1 VAKDFDVVRILPA
14 GSRPGATTAP
24 TLLTSPRFIRLG
36 LGTLLLTAAG
46 WVDVLASGAPAP
58 LAALVGV
65 ALLASGVWQLARAVL
80 LQQEAAGSSE
90 EKPARRLGRL
100 TLYAALAISSAITL
114 ALVVALVLGS
124 SGTIRLY
131 DSDAAAFNHYNAD
144 LVVHGRSPYVADA
157 DFWDALR
164 RFPSV
169 GATPLRAGRYAASQ
183 LGPSL
188 GQVVADAHSEATTP
202 SERGPEFAPASLHS
216 YPALSFLVFVPGVWA
231 GLPTTFWTSLLFL
244 IAFLTAAFWRA
255 PRRLWLPLGVV
266 ALANSLLAFWT
277 LRGSFEEIALLPA
290 LLAWRTLD
298 RRMLSPAL
306 LGIACAVKQVVWPLA
321 PLYLV
326 VIWRQEGPRAAL
338 LRIPIVALGFL
349 IPNLPFA
356 LASPTA
362 WASSLLLPVTLPIF
376 PSGVGLISLVRAG
389 ILPLWQP
396 WVYSVLVLIALAALV
411 IWIARSRVV
420 PPAGVVLV
428 VGLMPLAFAWHSLF
442 AYFMALPV
450 LAIAAALPLLQ
461 GETAAPIG
469 ERAPEPA
476 AAG

>member
-1 VAKDFDVVRILPA
+1 VVRILPA
-14 GSRPGATTAP
+14 RPRPGATTVP
-24 TLLTSPRFIRLG
+24 TLLTSARLVRLG

-46 WVDVLASGAPAP
+46 WLDVLANGAPAP
-58 LAALVGV
+58 LAALVEV

-80 LQQEAAGSSE
+80 VQQESARPA
-90 EKPARRLGRL
+90 EKGTARRLGRL
-100 TLYAALAISSAITL
+100 SLYAALAISGAITL
-114 ALVVALVLGS
+114 ALVIALALGS
-124 SGTIRLY
+124 SGTPRLY

-144 LVVHGRSPYVADA
+144 LVLRGQNPYTADGT
-157 DFWDALR
+157 FWDALR

-169 GATPLRAGRYAASQ
+169 GATPLRAGRYAGSQ

-188 GQVVADAHSEATTP
+188 AQVVADAHSEATTP

-244 IAFLTAAFWRA
+244 IAFLAAAIWGA

-277 LRGSFEEIALLPA
+277 LRGSFEVVALLPA

-298 RRMLSPAL
+298 RRILSPTL
-306 LGIACAVKQVVWPLA
+306 LGLACAVKQVVWPLA
-321 PLYLV
+321 PFYLV
-326 VIWRQEGPRAAL
+326 LVWRREGPRAAL
-338 LRIPIVALGFL
+338 LRVPIVVVAFL

-356 LASPTA
+356 LAAPGA
-362 WASSLLLPVTLPIF
+362 WAANLLLPMTLPIF
-376 PSGVGLISLVRAG
+376 PSGVGVIALARAG
-389 ILPLWQP
+389 IVPLWQP
-396 WVYSVLVLIALAALV
+396 WVYSVLELLALAALV
-411 IWIARSRVV
+411 VWIARVRIT
-420 PPAGVVLV
+420 PPAGAALVL
-428 VGLMPLAFAWHSLF
+428 GMLPLAFAWHSLF

-450 LAIAAALPLLQ
+450 LAIAAALPLFQ

-469 ERAPEPA
+469 ERAAEPA